1 MKKYYPVDFD
11 EKGNAVLGNAK
22 SNPTSNGFI
31 PTTWVPGG
39 GSDEGN
45 GIKSI
50 TISPAITT
58 TPALE
63 YLFPIYW
70 EDLTEEQK
78 RDDVRFTG
86 EPATALVE
94 GATYTITATP
104 TDSMFV
110 ADGAGVVS
118 ASAGAPITFNVA
130 VEDGELFFGVTAV
143 DSISAAPEKMFTV
156 RVDIN
161 KK

>member
-11 EKGNAVLGNAK
+11 EKGKVILGNAK
-22 SNPTSNGFI
+22 NTPTSNGFI
-31 PTTWVPGG
+31 PTTWAPGG
-39 GSDEGN
+39 EAGN

-50 TISPAITT
+50 TISPAIAA
-58 TPALE
+58 TPALDS
-63 YLFPIYW
+63 LFPIYW
-70 EDLTEEQK
+70 EDLTDEQK

-110 ADGAGVVS
+110 TNGAGVVS
-118 ASAGAPITFNVA
+118 ASAGAPITYTETVD
-130 VEDGELFFGVTAV
+130 DGELYLCVTAA
-143 DSISAAPEKMFTV
+143 DSISVEAPEKMFTV
-156 RVDIN
+156 RVDIY